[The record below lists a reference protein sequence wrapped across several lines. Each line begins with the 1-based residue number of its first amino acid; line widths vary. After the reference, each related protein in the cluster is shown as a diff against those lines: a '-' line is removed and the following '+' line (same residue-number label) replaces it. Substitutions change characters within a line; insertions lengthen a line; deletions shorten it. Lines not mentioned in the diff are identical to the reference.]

1 MSTYDVAVVGRGA
14 IGSAAALAFARAGRR
29 VALVGP
35 QPRAAAL
42 PDAAAG
48 APKAAADDWDQRVYA
63 LSPASR
69 TLLMDLGVW
78 QMLEPA
84 RIAPVHDMRIY
95 RQATVGG
102 RTPPPEVHLD
112 AYHGRVEALA
122 WIIENRELQGALD
135 RTIAA
140 TLSPSKLVRVD
151 AEVDGLALPLTSD
164 ERGPASLSFAGGGR
178 LSARLVIAADGTAS
192 RLRNFAG
199 IDHVVR
205 DYDQTAIVANF
216 EAERPHRDC
225 AWQWFGDFGVVALL
239 PLPSDDLGH
248 GRSRVSLV
256 WSAPAEEGCAGAG
269 EGVRR
274 PGRAGA
280 GDDRKPARRAAHD
293 YAAGCVCPA
302 HRPVPAGDQAVLCP
316 DRRRGAC
323 DPSHGRAG
331 HEPRL
336 RGRARTDGLP
346 DGPRGTAGT
355 ASIDDAASG
364 TNPRSRVPGAGMAGA
379 ASLRAVAA
387 GAGSGHA
394 VGPGRPA
401 SGIREPAGPAGRI
414 ARRRLVD
421 RGEVAMASASN
432 DRACGKLTARGQAP
446 GCKVVRKN
454 DVRRKVMCEEF
465 AGRSSR

>member
-48 APKAAADDWDQRVYA
+48 APKAAADDSDQRVYA

-95 RQATVGG
+95 RQAAVGG
-102 RTPPPEVHLD
+102 SSRRRRCTWMLTMAGLRRWPGSSRTGSSRAPWTGLSRPPC
-112 AYHGRVEALA
+112 R
-122 WIIENRELQGALD
+122 
-135 RTIAA
+135 
-140 TLSPSKLVRVD
+140 PSKLVRVD

-239 PLPSDDLGH
+239 PLPSKDLGH

-256 WSAPAEEGCAGAG
+256 WSAPAEETARALGESSDALAARVQAITASRLGALHMITPPAAFALRTVRCRQVIKPSFVLIGDAAHAIHPMAGQG
-269 EGVRR
+269 MNLGFGDVRGLMDCLMA
-274 PGRAGA
+274 PVAPMA
-280 GDDRKPARRAAHD
+280 PMASMTPLPARTREAGFRAPEWLELRR
-293 YAAGCVCPA
+293 YERSRREPVAAMQLALDGLHRAFGSLPA
-302 HRPVPAGDQAVLCP
+302 PLVGLRDVGWSIVARSPWL
-316 DRRRGAC
+316 RRRMI
-323 DPSHGRAG
+323 
-331 HEPRL
+331 E
-336 RGRARTDGLP
+336 
-346 DGPRGTAGT
+346 
-355 ASIDDAASG
+355 
-364 TNPRSRVPGAGMAGA
+364 
-379 ASLRAVAA
+379 
-387 GAGSGHA
+387 HA
-394 VGPGRPA
+394 V
-401 SGIREPAGPAGRI
+401 S
-414 ARRRLVD
+414 
-421 RGEVAMASASN
+421 
-432 DRACGKLTARGQAP
+432 
-446 GCKVVRKN
+446 
-454 DVRRKVMCEEF
+454 
-465 AGRSSR
+465 